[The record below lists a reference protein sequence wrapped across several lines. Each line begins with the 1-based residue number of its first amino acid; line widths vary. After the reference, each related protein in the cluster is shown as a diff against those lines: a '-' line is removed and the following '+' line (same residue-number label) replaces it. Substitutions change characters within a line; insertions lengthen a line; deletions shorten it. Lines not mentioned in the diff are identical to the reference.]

1 MTSWNTNSK
10 ITGKTLLVISP
21 DFPNVDNRY
30 IGGSFVKNQLEPMK
44 KYFKKIVV
52 IAPKLFSGRLLSV
65 DKFCQ
70 NYCYDNVAVYYP
82 YSLFYPRC
90 LPPKC
95 LNRHKVVLDSRAH
108 AVENLIKKEDIKF
121 DIIHAH
127 FTWPSAYIAAKLKK
141 TYETPA
147 FVTVHEDS
155 GWLSE
160 ELEGGHPRL
169 EYAWKNIDALI
180 RVNKKDVPRLKMYNT
195 HTYTIPNGYGSNFK
209 PMETQR
215 CRRQL
220 HLPEDK
226 KIIFSLG
233 ALIERKGFNH
243 LIDAMEIMTEKR
255 KDVVCYI
262 GGSGPQKKTL
272 KKQIDDSNQADSIKL
287 IGFIP
292 DELLPV
298 WMNACDLFVLPS
310 LAESFG
316 IVQIE
321 ALACG
326 KPVVSA
332 RNNGSEE
339 IITSDDYG
347 LLARSADSADL
358 MEKITIALERE
369 WDNEKIL
376 SYAQQYSWENVAG
389 RIIQVYRN
397 RL

>member
-1 MTSWNTNSK
+1 VDLSD
-10 ITGKTLLVISP
+10 KTLLIITP
-21 DFPNVDNRY
+21 DYPNNDNQY
-30 IGGSFVKNQLEPMK
+30 IGEIYVKRQLDEIK
-44 KYFKKIVV
+44 KKFGKIVV
-52 IAPKLFSGRLLSV
+52 IAPVPFSWGTLVQDRL
-65 DKFCQ
+65 CQ
-70 NYCYDNVAVYYP
+70 NYTYDNVSVY
-82 YSLFYPRC
+82 YPRC
-90 LPPKC
+90 LFLPRSLSFSFFKKIR
-95 LNRHKVVLDSRAH
+95 LHLDIRPNI
-108 AVENLIKKEDIKF
+108 VERLIKKKKVHF

-127 FTWPSAYIAAKLKK
+127 FTWPSAYIGTRLKEK
-141 TYETPA
+141 YEKPVIATI
-147 FVTVHEDS
+147 HEDS
-155 GWLSE
+155 DWLNE
-160 ELEGGHPRL
+160 KIEQNHP
-169 EYAWKNIDALI
+169 YVVSAWEQVDALI
-180 RVNKKDVPRLKMYNT
+180 RVNKKDVPALKQYNPNT
-195 HTYTIPNGYGSNFK
+195 FSIPNGYGSNFK

-397 RL
+397 LL